1 MPRNTYRC
9 SDGRWIAV
17 SSSAESVAQR
27 VLELIGLGG
36 DDRFGGF
43 EARVAHRELIDER
56 LGTWIAQRTRDE
68 VLEEFER
75 VHAAA
80 APVYD
85 MADIF
90 ADPHYRERGAI
101 TTVDGVPMPE
111 VVARLSATPGRV
123 RWAGRGADADGDDI
137 RAELDDRS

>member
-1 MPRNTYRC
+1 M
-9 SDGRWIAV
+9 
-17 SSSAESVAQR
+17 SSSAESVARR

-36 DDRFGGF
+36 DDRFVGF
-43 EARVAHRELIDER
+43 EGRVAHRELIDER
-56 LGTWIAQRTRDE
+56 LGAWIAARTGAE
-68 VLEEFER
+68 VLAEFER

-90 ADPHYRERGAI
+90 ADPHYRERGSI
-101 TTVDGVPMPE
+101 TTVDGVPMPD

-123 RWAGRGADADGDDI
+123 RWAGRPPDADGDEI
-137 RAELDDRS
+137 RAELGP